1 MLIGMYCADSIIE
14 KLLKQERT
22 YYMAAE
28 AFMQGAKLLVFSVKD
43 VDFNNKTVTSYTRE
57 NNSWVRV
64 TTPFPDVMINAYTD
78 LKEGLKEEFMLRA
91 EIPFTSHFLSAKK
104 TFFHQIKEAG
114 QFDSLL
120 IPYASVKSIGAI
132 DEYLTKYKKII
143 VKPSIGARGLGIY
156 QISGTFDRYIL
167 RDNKKTHKLDRHNLK
182 KIVDDFIDKGY
193 LVQPY
198 MECRTSM
205 DEPFDFRIHI
215 QKDGQGAWQITRMY
229 ARIGAKGS
237 VLSNISQGGLS
248 CDIDYFLKVEYGERA
263 SYWKDKL
270 ETLSFDIAKHIE
282 EIYMQSF
289 DEFGIDLAI
298 DKDENIWLYEV
309 NSGPQTK
316 YHEPQRARHII
327 AYARYIAKN
336 YKGNNK
342 EILVS
347 LANRITDGLESIR
360 DDLAVK
366 VDETIKVKLLVQT
379 MRPMVDTIE
388 SFGILEQ
395 RLKVGVTAYEQSSI
409 YPLTEAIKGQFGKIV
424 LTYETNDRNEAIS
437 LIDNLINDL
446 LPEWIRGINNI
457 FDEA

>member
-1 MLIGMYCADSIIE
+1 M
-14 KLLKQERT
+14 
-22 YYMAAE
+22 
-28 AFMQGAKLLVFSVKD
+28 
-43 VDFNNKTVTSYTRE
+43 
-57 NNSWVRV
+57 
-64 TTPFPDVMINAYTD
+64 
-78 LKEGLKEEFMLRA
+78 
-91 EIPFTSHFLSAKK
+91 
-104 TFFHQIKEAG
+104 
-114 QFDSLL
+114 